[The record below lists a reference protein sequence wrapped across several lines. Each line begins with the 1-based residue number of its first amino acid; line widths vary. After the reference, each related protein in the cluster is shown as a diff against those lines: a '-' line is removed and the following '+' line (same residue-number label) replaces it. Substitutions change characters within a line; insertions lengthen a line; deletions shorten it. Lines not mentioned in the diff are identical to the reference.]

1 MLHLLIALLF
11 ARPLAAGPLEF
22 GKAELDR
29 ALAARGLTIAYKSG
43 VSQIA
48 AESFEIEPFRITGGD
63 LRGLM
68 YGLLEAA
75 DQIRARGRLS
85 LTKGSPTT
93 PIRGIRYFIHN
104 HDLEERWYYSH
115 EYWDEYLAMLARQRF
130 NRFNLVF
137 AHQTNYLAPP
147 YPFWLDLPEF
157 SKIRVPGL
165 SAEDRKRN
173 VEMLQYISQAAM
185 DHGIDLTL
193 GIWEHNI

>member
-1 MLHLLIALLF
+1 MLRLLIPLL
-11 ARPLAAGPLEF
+11 LTSKMAAGPLEF

-29 ALAARGLTIAYKSG
+29 ALAGRGISLNYKSG
-43 VSQIA
+43 VSQLA
-48 AESFEIEPFRITGGD
+48 AESFEIEPARITGGD

-75 DQIRARGRLS
+75 DQIRARGRLT
-85 LTKGSPTT
+85 LTKASPAT

-115 EYWDEYLAMLARQRF
+115 DYWDDYFAMLARQRF

-147 YPFWLDLPEF
+147 YPFWLTCRN
-157 SKIRVPGL
+157 SRI
-165 SAEDRKRN
+165 SACP
-173 VEMLQYISQAAM
+173 A
-185 DHGIDLTL
+185 
-193 GIWEHNI
+193 